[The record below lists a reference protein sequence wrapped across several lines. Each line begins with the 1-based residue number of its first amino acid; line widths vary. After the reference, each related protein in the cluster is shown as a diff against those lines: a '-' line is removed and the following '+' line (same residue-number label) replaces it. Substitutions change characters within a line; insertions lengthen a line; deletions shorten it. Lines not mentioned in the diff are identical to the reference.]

1 MNIHGFLKSVSKNL
15 TKANPTWLKAPPLP
29 LYITY
34 VTLQSIYK
42 TSDLV
47 SIQSMYNAGRQKG
60 TLLAQR
66 RKRLLQYIQKH
77 SDAVLLFCFL
87 HFRWETNT
95 KHNWLSYKLK
105 HCTVQNILWIVLVKN
120 IYIYNADLFLK
131 YTQRH
136 RHTLTG
142 RWTCPSESIIP
153 VGVWSSAANQ
163 QLLWF
168 ETSPCYSIQVYW
180 NSGSGGMCSDMVGCR
195 LTSFRLNWSTL
206 QLRPAFLFF
215 DPSPDSAA
223 HLFLQCSENTRWNS
237 AQDWA
242 TCLKLHPS
250 PSATTKP
257 TRFVNWMTYFLLAF
271 CLLNSLEVFD
281 KRLLK

>member
-1 MNIHGFLKSVSKNL
+1 MTKSSSSPTLHYICNITVD
-15 TKANPTWLKAPPLP
+15 
-29 LYITY
+29 
-34 VTLQSIYK
+34 LQ
-42 TSDLV
+42 DLW
-47 SIQSMYNAGRQKG
+47 SRFHTQSMYNAGRQKG

-66 RKRLLQYIQKH
+66 RKRLLEYIQKH

-136 RHTLTG
+136 CHTLTG
-142 RWTCPSESIIP
+142 RWTRPSESIIP

-180 NSGSGGMCSDMVGCR
+180 NSGSGGICSDMVGCR

-215 DPSPDSAA
+215 DLSPDSAA

-250 PSATTKP
+250 PSAMTKP
-257 TRFVNWMTYFLLAF
+257 TRFIFYWL
-271 CLLNSLEVFD
+271 CLLNSLGAFD

>member
-1 MNIHGFLKSVSKNL
+1 MTKSCSCNSSPTLHYICNITVDLQDLWSRFHTQSV
-15 TKANPTWLKAPPLP
+15 
-29 LYITY
+29 
-34 VTLQSIYK
+34 
-42 TSDLV
+42 
-47 SIQSMYNAGRQKG
+47 YNAGRQKRDSCCPEKKDALRVHTK
-60 TLLAQR
+60 TLWR
-66 RKRLLQYIQKH
+66 SFI
-77 SDAVLLFCFL
+77 LFCFL

-180 NSGSGGMCSDMVGCR
+180 NSGNWWD
-195 LTSFRLNWSTL
+195 LFR
-206 QLRPAFLFF
+206 
-215 DPSPDSAA
+215 
-223 HLFLQCSENTRWNS
+223 
-237 AQDWA
+237 
-242 TCLKLHPS
+242 
-250 PSATTKP
+250 
-257 TRFVNWMTYFLLAF
+257 YG
-271 CLLNSLEVFD
+271 
-281 KRLLK
+281 